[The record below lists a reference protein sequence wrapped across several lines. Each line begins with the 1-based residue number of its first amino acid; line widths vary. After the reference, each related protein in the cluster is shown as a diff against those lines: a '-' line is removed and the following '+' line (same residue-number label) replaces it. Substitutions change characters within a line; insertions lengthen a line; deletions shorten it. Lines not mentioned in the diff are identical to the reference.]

1 MAGKKGQ
8 KKRFWSDEEKVS
20 ICGQTCAPGVSVAQ
34 VARRYAM
41 NANLIH
47 KWLRDPQF
55 ASDLEIVEGH
65 VAEAPCFL
73 PVEIVDRP
81 GTEVPAPSLEINST
95 HSAIEIDIAGGH
107 RLKIV
112 GSYDPEALAR
122 LSGGF
127 LNDPCSGEHACVVG
141 CRRDRHATRVHDA
154 GGPGGTDAEAGPVHR
169 AHVRLS
175 RAARRSDQDHL
186 VGRARRLPV

>member
-20 ICGQTCAPGVSVAQ
+20 ICAQTCALGVSVAK

-41 NANLIH
+41 NTNLIH
-47 KWLRDPQF
+47 KWLRDPKF
-55 ASDLEIVEGH
+55 APDPEIIEDEVG
-65 VAEAPCFL
+65 EAPSFL

-81 GTEVPAPSLEINST
+81 GAEEPVPALAANATSG

-107 RLKIV
+107 QLRII

-122 LSGGF
+122 LIRG
-127 LNDPCSGEHACVVG
+127 
-141 CRRDRHATRVHDA
+141 
-154 GGPGGTDAEAGPVHR
+154 
-169 AHVRLS
+169 LS
-175 RAARRSDQDHL
+175 A
-186 VGRARRLPV
+186 

>member
-41 NANLIH
+41 NTNLIH
-47 KWLRDPQF
+47 KWLRDPKF
-55 ASDLEIVEGH
+55 APDPETIEDEVG
-65 VAEAPCFL
+65 EAPCFL

-81 GTEVPAPSLEINST
+81 DAEEPVPALAANTTSG

-107 RLKIV
+107 QLRIV

-122 LSGGF
+122 LIRG
-127 LNDPCSGEHACVVG
+127 
-141 CRRDRHATRVHDA
+141 
-154 GGPGGTDAEAGPVHR
+154 
-169 AHVRLS
+169 LS
-175 RAARRSDQDHL
+175 A
-186 VGRARRLPV
+186 

>member
-20 ICGQTCAPGVSVAQ
+20 ICVQTCAPGVSVAQ

-47 KWLRDPQF
+47 KWLRDPKY
-55 ASDLEIVEGH
+55 APDLETVEEQT
-65 VAEAPCFL
+65 VEEPCFL

-81 GTEVPAPSLEINST
+81 GAEDPAPALAANAASG

-107 RLKIV
+107 RLRII
-112 GSYDPEALAR
+112 GGYDPDALAR
-122 LSGGF
+122 LIRGLNRPGF
-127 LNDPCSGEHACVVG
+127 TGDPP
-141 CRRDRHATRVHDA
+141 D
-154 GGPGGTDAEAGPVHR
+154 
-169 AHVRLS
+169 
-175 RAARRSDQDHL
+175 DQHSN
-186 VGRARRLPV
+186 